1 MGHSALSYKRQKILI
16 LGANGMLGSAM
27 FYKLS
32 EDTNLDVFGTIRN
45 SSLKSF
51 FKKRMRTKLAINADA
66 QNFKSI
72 EKIIRK
78 IDPDIIINCIGVI
91 KQKNDVENL
100 LKTIPINSLFPHQ
113 LHLIANEIGARLI
126 LISTDCVFDGTKGD
140 YSEDDVETCKDLY
153 GRSKLL
159 GEIHDS
165 SNIVTIRTSII
176 GHEFGQGNS
185 LVNWFLS
192 QNNEIN
198 GYTKAIFSGFPTNA
212 LAEIIRD
219 NFIIKPNL
227 HGLFHVSSES
237 ISKYDLLKLIAK
249 TYGKKIIINRSEE
262 LIVDRSL
269 NHNKLKDITGF
280 SPENWE
286 ILIKSM
292 KSFYEK
298 YYN

>member
-1 MGHSALSYKRQKILI
+1 MEHSASSNKRQKILI

-45 SSLKSF
+45 ANLKFF
-51 FKKRMRTKLAINADA
+51 FKKSMCTRLVINADA

-72 EKIIRK
+72 EKIIQK
-78 IDPDIIINCIGVI
+78 MHPDIIINCIGI
-91 KQKNDVENL
+91 IMQKNDVENL

-113 LHLIANEIGARLI
+113 LHLIANKIGARLI
-126 LISTDCVFDGTKGD
+126 LISTDCVFDGKKGG
-140 YSEDDVETCKDLY
+140 YSEEDVETCKDLY

-165 SNIVTIRTSII
+165 SNVVTIRTSII

-185 LVNWFLS
+185 LINWFLS
-192 QNNEIN
+192 RNDEIN

-219 NFIIKPNL
+219 NFILKPNM
-227 HGLFHVSSES
+227 HGLFHVSSKP
-237 ISKYDLLKLIAK
+237 ISKYDLLKLVAK
-249 TYGKKIIINRSEE
+249 TYGKEININKSEE

-269 NHNKLKDITGF
+269 SHNKLKNITGF
-280 SPENWE
+280 SPDNWKT
-286 ILIKSM
+286 LIQSM